1 MKETT
6 YNDAYLRMAILG
18 DALQLPLPKK
28 ALSEVLMLRAHY
40 GKAQKDFEAAKK
52 QIAED
57 AAQGKDAK
65 KDKKAIDAAVKDA
78 IEAKAAEAAGI
89 ADRRLS
95 PEAFEELCGT
105 AAEAGNIRSGLWP
118 AKNDKGEQAAGEVP
132 ALVWLEAV
140 AFNLT
145 V

>member
-57 AAQGKDAK
+57 AAQGKDPK

-78 IEAKAAEAAGI
+78 IEAKAAEGAGI

-105 AAEAGNIRSGLWP
+105 ASTAGAIRSGLWP
-118 AKNDKGEQAAGEVP
+118 QKNDKGEQEAGEVA

-145 V
+145 A

>member
-57 AAQGKDAK
+57 AAQGKDPK

-95 PEAFEELCGT
+95 AEAFEELCGT
-105 AAEAGNIRSGLWP
+105 AAEAGAIRSGLWP
-118 AKNDKGEQAAGEVP
+118 QKNDKGEQEAGEVA

-145 V
+145 E

>member
-89 ADRRLS
+89 ADRRRWGVSLM
-95 PEAFEELCGT
+95 
-105 AAEAGNIRSGLWP
+105 AGYGW
-118 AKNDKGEQAAGEVP
+118 AGKWTPFVG
-132 ALVWLEAV
+132 VGV
-140 AFNLT
+140 SYNLFRF
-145 V
+145 

>member
-18 DALQLPLPKK
+18 DALQLPPAQK

-65 KDKKAIDAAVKDA
+65 KDKRLLTPLLRTPSRP
-78 IEAKAAEAAGI
+78 
-89 ADRRLS
+89 RRPRLPVS
-95 PEAFEELCGT
+95 PT
-105 AAEAGNIRSGLWP
+105 AALVRRPLRSFAARLPRLATSAPGCGLRRMIRESRRPERYQRWCGS
-118 AKNDKGEQAAGEVP
+118 K
-132 ALVWLEAV
+132 
-140 AFNLT
+140 
-145 V
+145 

>member
-57 AAQGKDAK
+57 AAQGKDPK

-105 AAEAGNIRSGLWP
+105 AAEAANIRSGLWP
-118 AKNDKGEQAAGEVP
+118 AKNDKGEQEAGEVP

>member
-105 AAEAGNIRSGLWP
+105 AAEAGNIRSRLWP
-118 AKNDKGEQAAGEVP
+118 AKNDKGEQEAGEVP
-132 ALVWLEAV
+132 ALVWLEVV

>member
-57 AAQGKDAK
+57 AAQGKDPK

-105 AAEAGNIRSGLWP
+105 ASAAENIRSGLWP
-118 AKNDKGEQAAGEVP
+118 AKNDKGEQEAGAVP

-145 V
+145 E